1 MKVKVGELK
10 THFSKYIREL
20 EDNDEP
26 IEVCVREETVAYL
39 VSAKDERRAP
49 HKDARLMQRLEAVGI
64 RVSQWGGPAEP
75 LRPVGM
81 SEKPVG
87 GPNSIESIRGER
99 NY

>member
-1 MKVKVGELK
+1 MKIKVGELK

-20 EDNDEP
+20 EQSDEP

-39 VSAKDERRAP
+39 VSAKDERRTP

-64 RVSQWGGPAEP
+64 RVSQWGGPADSLASPGSCEQP
-75 LRPVGM
+75 AN
-81 SEKPVG
+81 
-87 GPNSIESIRGER
+87 GPNNIESIRGES